1 MFVRMSACSQDAK
14 IVRKINAD
22 ARLRRKAQEDS
33 DPGRDERTWNY
44 DTCHGGKM
52 LERLEM
58 RDVFCIAKCCSH
70 KQLLC
75 YSSRR
80 LCVF

>member
-1 MFVRMSACSQDAK
+1 MFVRMSACSQDTR
-14 IVRKINAD
+14 ILRKINAD

-33 DPGRDERTWNY
+33 DTGRDEMTWNY

-58 RDVFCIAKCCSH
+58 RDVFCIAKRCSDKH
-70 KQLLC
+70 FFIYMCLL
-75 YSSRR
+75 
-80 LCVF
+80 LQT